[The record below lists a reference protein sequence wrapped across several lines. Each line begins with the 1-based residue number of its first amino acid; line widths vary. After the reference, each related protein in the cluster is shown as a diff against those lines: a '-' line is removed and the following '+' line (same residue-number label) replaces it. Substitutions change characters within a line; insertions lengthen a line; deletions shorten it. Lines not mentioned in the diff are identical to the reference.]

1 MTETLI
7 AFLVV
12 NAIALCVI
20 VYFVW
25 LSKRG
30 VSALL
35 YPSVIEDMR
44 KYGVS
49 KGEMIVE
56 LTIATLFFLPALLVW
71 YVVILA
77 PAAALIWI
85 FLPFLVRGK
94 K

>member
-7 AFLVV
+7 AFLIV

-25 LSKRG
+25 LSNRG

-77 PAAALIWI
+77 PAAVLVWVL
-85 FLPFLVRGK
+85 LPFLVRDRK
-94 K
+94 

>member
-1 MTETLI
+1 MIEILI
-7 AFLVV
+7 AFLAV
-12 NAIALCVI
+12 NAIALCTI

-25 LSKRG
+25 LSNRG
-30 VSALL
+30 ISALL
-35 YPSVIEDMR
+35 YPSVIEEMR

-49 KGEMIVE
+49 KGEMIIE

-77 PAAALIWI
+77 PAAVLIWF
-85 FLPFLVRGK
+85 FLPFLARDK